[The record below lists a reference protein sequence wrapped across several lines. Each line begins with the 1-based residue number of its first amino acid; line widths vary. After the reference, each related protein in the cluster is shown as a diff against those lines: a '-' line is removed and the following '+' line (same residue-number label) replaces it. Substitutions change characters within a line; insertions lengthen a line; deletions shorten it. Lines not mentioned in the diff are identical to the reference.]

1 MNGLVGGLRNSHSIF
16 YKGIELLSFGDVYM
30 GEMKFSLKPVKEKP
44 SRKYRKG
51 SKYDPIIDAF
61 VGSSDDLVEV
71 KVEGRDANYLRTQL
85 NKRIEA
91 KNLKDKAKTSV
102 VNNVL
107 YLEKV
112 K

>member
-1 MNGLVGGLRNSHSIF
+1 MV
-16 YKGIELLSFGDVYM
+16 EL
-30 GEMKFSLKPVKEKP
+30 KFSLTPVEKKP
-44 SRKYRKG
+44 SRRYRKG

-61 VGSSDDLVEV
+61 LESTDDLVEV
-71 KVEGRDANYLRTQL
+71 KVAGRDANYLRTQL

-91 KNLKDKAKTSV
+91 RNLKRKAKTSV
-102 VNNVL
+102 INNVL